1 MTDVVDLIIAIEKGE
16 VPDLAEAITELEGH
30 LTGER
35 ELHVTPAQYDQLRNF
50 GLDQQRFLLA
60 VPLKA
65 LAEIKVVIDR

>member
-30 LTGER
+30 LTGDR
-35 ELHVTPAQYDQLRNF
+35 ELHVTHAQYDRLKNF

-60 VPLKA
+60 APLKA
-65 LAEIKVVIDR
+65 LVEIKVVIDR